1 MNKAALLL
9 KGRRLIAKSGL
20 LLRKHSHEILT
31 YGGIVGGIGAAVLAC
46 KATLKL
52 EDTLD
57 EGKDNIT
64 YVKESFENAEE
75 PTKEERKELSI
86 AYGQTTLNVVKLYLP
101 AVTLGVASVA
111 SILAGHNII
120 SKRSAA
126 YAAAYTSVNDAFKGY
141 RERVAAKYGE
151 EAERDIYF
159 DKHDEEIVTENEDGS
174 TDTTTIETSGTNYSP
189 FAVFFDSTS
198 SEWKND
204 PEANKFFLM
213 QQERWCNERLKRNGF
228 LTINEVYDC
237 LDLPKTTAGMVAG
250 WIYDEEHPVGDN
262 MVNFNLD
269 DATSEATRRFMNG
282 LEPVVLLD
290 FNIDGDIYKLMD

>member
-9 KGRRLIAKSGL
+9 KGRRLAAKGGL

-57 EGKDNIT
+57 EGKDNIN
-64 YVKESFENAEE
+64 YVKESFENVDE
-75 PTKEERKELSI
+75 PTKEEKKELSI
-86 AYGQTTLNVVKLYLP
+86 AYGQVTLDVVKLYLP

-151 EAERDIYF
+151 EVEKDIYL
-159 DKHDEEIVTENEDGS
+159 DRHGEEIVTENEDGS
-174 TDTTTIETSGTNYSP
+174 TDTTTIQTSSPNYSP
-189 FAVFFDSTS
+189 FSVFFDSTS

-204 PEANKFFLM
+204 PEANKYFLM
-213 QQERWCNERLKRNGF
+213 QQENWCTERLKRNGF
-228 LTINEVYDC
+228 LTLNEVYEC

-250 WIYDEEHPVGDN
+250 WIYDEKHPVGDN
-262 MVNFNLD
+262 KVRFNLD

-282 LEPVVLLD
+282 LEPIVLLD

>member
-9 KGRRLIAKSGL
+9 KGRRLAAKGGL

-64 YVKESFENAEE
+64 YVKESFENVEE

-101 AVTLGVASVA
+101 AVTLGIASVA

-141 RERVAAKYGE
+141 RERVAAKYGI
-151 EAERDIYF
+151 EAEQDIYF
-159 DKHDEEIVTENEDGS
+159 NKHDEEIVTENEDGS

-189 FAVFFDSTS
+189 FSVFFDATS

-204 PEANKFFLM
+204 PEANKFFLI
-213 QQERWCNERLKRNGF
+213 QQESWCNEKLKRNGF
-228 LTINEVYDC
+228 LTLNEVYDC

-282 LEPVVLLD
+282 LEPIVLLD

>member
-9 KGRRLIAKSGL
+9 KGRRLAAKGGL

-57 EGKDNIT
+57 EGKDNIN
-64 YVKESFENAEE
+64 YVKESFENVDK
-75 PTKEERKELSI
+75 PTKEEKKELSI
-86 AYGQTTLNVVKLYLP
+86 AYGQVTLDVVKLYLP

-151 EAERDIYF
+151 EVEQDIYLNR
-159 DKHDEEIVTENEDGS
+159 HGEEIVTENEDGS
-174 TDTTTIETSGTNYSP
+174 TDTTTIQTSSPNYSP
-189 FAVFFDSTS
+189 FAVFFDATS

-204 PEANKFFLM
+204 PESNKYFLI
-213 QQERWCNERLKRNGF
+213 QQENWCNERLKRNGF
-228 LTINEVYDC
+228 LTLNEVYEC

-250 WIYDEEHPVGDN
+250 WIYDEKHPVGDN
-262 MVNFNLD
+262 KVNFNLD

-282 LEPVVLLD
+282 LEPIVLLD
-290 FNIDGDIYKLMD
+290 FNIDGDIYKLME

>member
-1 MNKAALLL
+1 MNKAALLV
-9 KGRRLIAKSGL
+9 KGRRLVSKGGL

-57 EGKDNIT
+57 EGKDNIE
-64 YVKESFENAEE
+64 YVKESFENVEE
-75 PTKEERKELSI
+75 PTKEEKKELSI
-86 AYGQTTLNVVKLYLP
+86 AYGRVTLDVVKLYLP

-151 EAERDIYF
+151 EAEQDIYL
-159 DKHDEEIVTENEDGS
+159 DRHGEEIVTENEDGS
-174 TDTTTIETSGTNYSP
+174 TDTTTIETSTPAYSP
-189 FAVFFDSTS
+189 FAVFFDSS
-198 SEWKND
+198 CPDWKND
-204 PEANKFFLM
+204 PEANKFFLI
-213 QQERWCNERLKRNGF
+213 QQENWATERLQKKGF
-228 LTINEVYDC
+228 LTLNEVYDS
-237 LDLPKTTAGMVAG
+237 LGIQQTAAGMIAG
-250 WIYDEEHPVGDN
+250 WIYDEKNPVGDN
-262 MVNFNLD
+262 KVRFNLD

-282 LEPVVLLD
+282 LEPIVLLD
-290 FNIDGDIYKLMD
+290 FNIDGDIYKLME

>member
-9 KGRRLIAKSGL
+9 KGRRLAAKGRL

-57 EGKDNIT
+57 EGKDNIN
-64 YVKESFENAEE
+64 YVKESFENVDE
-75 PTKEERKELSI
+75 PTKEEKKELSI
-86 AYGQTTLNVVKLYLP
+86 AYGQVTLDVVKLYLP

-120 SKRSAA
+120 CKRSAA

-151 EAERDIYF
+151 EVEQDIYLNR
-159 DKHDEEIVTENEDGS
+159 HDEEIVTENEDGS
-174 TDTTTIETSGTNYSP
+174 TDTTTIQTSSPNYSP

-204 PEANKFFLM
+204 PEANKYFLM
-213 QQERWCNERLKRNGF
+213 QQENWCNERLKRNGF
-228 LTINEVYDC
+228 LTLNEVYEC

-262 MVNFNLD
+262 KVRFNLD

-282 LEPVVLLD
+282 LEPIVLLD

>member
-9 KGRRLIAKSGL
+9 KGRRLAAKGGL

-57 EGKDNIT
+57 EGKDNIN
-64 YVKESFENAEE
+64 YVKESFENVDE
-75 PTKEERKELSI
+75 PTKEEKKELSI
-86 AYGQTTLNVVKLYLP
+86 AYGQVTLDVVKLYLP

-120 SKRSAA
+120 SKRSAS

-151 EAERDIYF
+151 EVEQDIYL
-159 DKHDEEIVTENEDGS
+159 DRHGEEIVTENEDGS
-174 TDTTTIETSGTNYSP
+174 TDTTTIQTSSPNYSP
-189 FAVFFDSTS
+189 FSVFFDSTS

-204 PEANKFFLM
+204 PEANKYFLM
-213 QQERWCNERLKRNGF
+213 QQENWCTERLKRNGF
-228 LTINEVYDC
+228 LTLNEVYEC

-250 WIYDEEHPVGDN
+250 WIYDEKHPVGDN
-262 MVNFNLD
+262 KVRFNLD
-269 DATSEATRRFMNG
+269 DATNEATRRFMNG
-282 LEPVVLLD
+282 LEPIVLLD

>member
-9 KGRRLIAKSGL
+9 KGRRLAAKGGL

-57 EGKDNIT
+57 EGKDNIN
-64 YVKESFENAEE
+64 YVKESFENVDE
-75 PTKEERKELSI
+75 PTKEEKKELSI
-86 AYGQTTLNVVKLYLP
+86 AYGQVTLDVVKLYLP

-151 EAERDIYF
+151 EVEQNIYLNR
-159 DKHDEEIVTENEDGS
+159 HDEEIVTENEDGS
-174 TDTTTIETSGTNYSP
+174 TDTTTIQTSSPNYSP
-189 FAVFFDSTS
+189 FSVFFDSTS

-204 PEANKFFLM
+204 PEANKYFLM
-213 QQERWCNERLKRNGF
+213 QQENWCTEKLKRNGF
-228 LTINEVYDC
+228 LTLNEVYEC

-250 WIYDEEHPVGDN
+250 WIYDEKHPVGDN
-262 MVNFNLD
+262 KVCFNLD

-282 LEPVVLLD
+282 LEPIVLLD